1 LLTPD
6 LLQRAHSPSYEESV
20 SNKCQSRCKAKP
32 TDSDAD
38 YTANEDSTDQ
48 DKLADDAE
56 EAGVPGEAQAATE
69 ERGEEEEED
78 EAEEEEEECTASPK
92 KAAKGAATGK
102 AKAPPVAAPAA
113 PVSPLFAG
121 PRTFPFTLFLCR
133 SNFPRFQPV
142 IPQQSRRCRSS
153 RSVTA
158 SLPRLPNRRS

>member
-1 LLTPD
+1 M
-6 LLQRAHSPSYEESV
+6 

-102 AKAPPVAAPAA
+102 AKAPPVAALLL
-113 PVSPLFAG
+113 LF
-121 PRTFPFTLFLCR
+121 R
-133 SNFPRFQPV
+133 
-142 IPQQSRRCRSS
+142 RSS
-153 RSVTA
+153 RVLVRSPLLFFSVA
-158 SLPRLPNRRS
+158 LIFPVSSQ